1 MAGAFWGRVLL
12 PPSGLCL
19 FPCGASLG
27 VVLGHPKADYTLL
40 K

>member
-1 MAGAFWGRVLL
+1 MAGAFWGCVLL
-12 PPSGLCL
+12 SPSGLF